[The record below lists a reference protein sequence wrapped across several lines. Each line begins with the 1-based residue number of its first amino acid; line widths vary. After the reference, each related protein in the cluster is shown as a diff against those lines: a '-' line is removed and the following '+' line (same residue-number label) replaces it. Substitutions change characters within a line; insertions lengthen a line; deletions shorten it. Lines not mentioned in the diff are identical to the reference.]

1 MGYIDSE
8 GFFVFQDKVKEVI
21 KYKGYTIASFELEAL
36 LLKHEAIKNVA
47 VVGKPDP
54 EAGEIPKAFVVL
66 KPEYKNKV
74 TAEEIIEWC
83 KERISG
89 YKRIREV
96 EFVDEIP
103 RTASGKILRRVLRE
117 LERKRASK

>member
-1 MGYIDSE
+1 
-8 GFFVFQDKVKEVI
+8 
-21 KYKGYTIASFELEAL
+21 
-36 LLKHEAIKNVA
+36 LLKHEAIKDVA
-47 VVGKPDP
+47 VVGNPDP

-117 LERKRASK
+117 LERRRASK